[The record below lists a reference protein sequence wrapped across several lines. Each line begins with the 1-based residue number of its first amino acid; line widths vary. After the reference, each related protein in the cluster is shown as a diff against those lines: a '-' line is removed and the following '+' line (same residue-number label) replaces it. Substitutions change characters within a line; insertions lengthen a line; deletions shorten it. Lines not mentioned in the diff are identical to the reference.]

1 MSFFYGHP
9 SLSTMM
15 DPFHDTAFFGPDPFR
30 RHPFGGRH
38 DPFLRNPF
46 SLPAYERRP
55 VYYYG
60 QPRPRAQYWDTDYGL
75 LEDLLSDDVLF
86 REDHRRRLIQQ
97 QQEQQRRA
105 QAQAQAARKP
115 KAFVVRALLPVGS
128 QSQQKPT
135 AATDKSEV
143 PAQQQQ
149 QLQQALDVNDDTKRR
164 TVSPA
169 ASVEEGEGDHRTNK
183 DQQQQQQ
190 QQPKPAK
197 KTTSKHKLQQQASQ
211 QPPKKLTQPS
221 PSSALQPFTSSLVPG
236 FPSLYDSFFGASS
249 LQQLQQLQPPSMTCS
264 LMEND
269 QAFIVTADL
278 PGVSAKN
285 INVSIVDRPHE
296 QSKLLVIQ
304 AERKYQHSSGN
315 EDKTDASSVTSAT
328 SQSDR
333 QQPHRYHFVETGY
346 GSIQRSFRL
355 PASAPCNTDHIKCH
369 LQNGVLTVTIP
380 KHDTA
385 TSEADHSAIDGNM
398 AEDDNA
404 TVNAVAP
411 SDLDVDVDMEKEE
424 EQENEGHTD
433 AAPTEMELEEA
444 QSNEDSSKPLQRLR
458 SVEVE
463 DVMDE

>member
-1 MSFFYGHP
+1 
-9 SLSTMM
+9 MM

-315 EDKTDASSVTSAT
+315 EDKTDASSATSAT

>member
-15 DPFHDTAFFGPDPFR
+15 DPFHDAAFFGADPFR
-30 RHPFGGRH
+30 RPPFGGRH
-38 DPFLRNPF
+38 DPFIRHPF
-46 SLPAYERRP
+46 GLPTYERRP

-60 QPRPRAQYWDTDYGL
+60 QPRPRAQYWDNDYGL
-75 LEDLLSDDVLF
+75 LEDLLSDDILF
-86 REDHRRRLIQQ
+86 RDDRRRFIQQ
-97 QQEQQRRA
+97 QQQQLQLQQQR
-105 QAQAQAARKP
+105 AQAQAARKP

-135 AATDKSEV
+135 TTAADMSEKSEQ
-143 PAQQQQ
+143 PAQQQ
-149 QLQQALDVNDDTKRR
+149 LQAQDVNDDTKRR

-169 ASVEEGEGDHRTNK
+169 ASGEEGDDHHHMPK
-183 DQQQQQQ
+183 QPQQS
-190 QQPKPAK
+190 KPAK
-197 KTTSKHKLQQQASQ
+197 KTTSKHKLQQSSQ
-211 QPPKKLTQPS
+211 QPPKKLSHPS
-221 PSSALQPFTSSLVPG
+221 PSSAIQPFTSSLVPG
-236 FPSLYDSFFGASS
+236 FPSLYDSFFGTPS
-249 LQQLQQLQPPSMTCS
+249 LQQLQLQPPSMSCS

-269 QAFIVTADL
+269 QAFVVTADL

-285 INVSIVDRPHE
+285 INVSIVDRPQE

-304 AERKYQHSSGN
+304 AERKYQHSSDN
-315 EDKTDASSVTSAT
+315 DDKQDASSAT
-328 SQSDR
+328 SSESPSDR
-333 QQPHRYHFVETGY
+333 RQPHRYHFVETGY

-355 PASAPCNTDHIKCH
+355 PASAPCNTDHIKCQ

-385 TSEADHSAIDGNM
+385 IADAGHSAIDTSI

-424 EQENEGHTD
+424 DPDNEGHEG
-433 AAPTEMELEEA
+433 AVSTEMELEAAE
-444 QSNEDSSKPLQRLR
+444 SNGDDGKPLQRLR